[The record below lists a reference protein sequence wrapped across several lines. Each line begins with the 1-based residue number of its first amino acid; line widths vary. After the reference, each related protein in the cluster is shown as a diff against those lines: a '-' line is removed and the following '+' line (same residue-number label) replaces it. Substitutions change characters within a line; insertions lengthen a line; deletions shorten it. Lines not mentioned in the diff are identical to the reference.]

1 MPPPDAGMGR
11 GVSETQERRD
21 PWDLVAA
28 AKPEPGQWRVPCR
41 PLREGFK
48 NNGYFSGGFRL
59 DLVVPRVR
67 VGDRPSRFLAPALI
81 S

>member
-1 MPPPDAGMGR
+1 MGR
-11 GVSETQERRD
+11 GASETQERRD
-21 PWDLVAA
+21 PWELLAA
-28 AKPEPGQWRVPCR
+28 AKSEPAQWPVPGR
-41 PLREGFK
+41 PLQRRK

-59 DLVVPRVR
+59 DMVMPRVR